1 MPVLQ
6 IENLQIAYPG
16 ANGPLVVA
24 DDIDIQIDAGES
36 MGVLGESGCGKTS
49 IALGIMRLLPHQ
61 ARLKGQIRL
70 KGQNLLSLPDHDMRK
85 IRGQQ
90 IAMIFEQPAT
100 CLNPVM
106 TVGDQISEVF
116 EFHAAYSPKA
126 SRRETIELMGR
137 LGIDAPEKR
146 YRHYPHEFSGGMMQR
161 VMIAMAMALKPAL
174 LIADEPTTAL
184 DVTIKAQIVQA
195 LKDAID
201 RTNTSLLLISHD
213 LGITAHLCDRVA
225 VMHGGLIVE
234 VGSRRQ
240 ILSTPRH
247 PYTRAILDAVRGKED
262 QLIDQDV
269 SRLSKGCQ
277 FYPRCPERQSVCQK
291 TAPAIRNGVRCFF
304 AN

>member
-1 MPVLQ
+1 MPLLQ

-16 ANGPLVVA
+16 PNGPLVVSE
-24 DDIDIQIDAGES
+24 DINIEIGASES
-36 MGVLGESGCGKTS
+36 IGLLGESGCGKTS
-49 IALGIMRLLPHQ
+49 ITLGIMRLLPPQ
-61 ARLKGQIRL
+61 ARLSGQIRL
-70 KGQNLLSLPDHDMRK
+70 KGRNLLCLPDQDMQR
-85 IRGQQ
+85 IRGKQ

-116 EFHAAYSPKA
+116 QFHASYSSKA
-126 SRRETIELMGR
+126 SKKETIELMGR

-161 VMIAMAMALKPAL
+161 VMIAMALALKPAL

-184 DVTIKAQIVQA
+184 DVTIKAQIVQE

-213 LGITAHLCDRVA
+213 LGITAHLCDRIA
-225 VMHGGLIVE
+225 VMHGGRIVE

-247 PYTRAILDAVRGKED
+247 PYTRALLDAARGQED
-262 QLIDQDV
+262 QLFDQDV
-269 SRLSKGCQ
+269 SRPSKGCR
-277 FYPRCPERQSVCQK
+277 FYPQCPERQSVCK
-291 TAPAIRNGVRCFF
+291 KITPAMRNEVRCFF
-304 AN
+304 AD